1 MKVIPEEKPMTGR
14 EVRFATWAFVVI
26 LLIALAMIVFA
37 PGCTMVPL
45 TERAQIKT
53 AYDVC
58 AETMISLTRLKIMG
72 AFSKEEA
79 DEITEWKNLWL
90 EGIDTWKAANEVGM
104 DSEAVQERIRQL
116 RQQILV
122 MLYKGQRWSKGA
134 GL

>member
-1 MKVIPEEKPMTGR
+1 MKIRLWV
-14 EVRFATWAFVVI
+14 
-26 LLIALAMIVFA
+26 IALALMLCS
-37 PGCTMVPL
+37 GCTLVPL
-45 TERAQIKT
+45 TERAQIRT